1 MDASFI
7 RLSKS
12 VHVLVS
18 FTRMSSL
25 WECDRVYTCDYQD
38 QDPTSTAFHASTL
51 SIGQSTDNSKKQK
64 RTA

>member
-7 RLSKS
+7 HLSIS
-12 VHVLVS
+12 VHVLVT

-38 QDPTSTAFHASTL
+38 QDPTFHASTPEYWP
-51 SIGQSTDNSKKQK
+51 IN
-64 RTA
+64 R